1 MREKKVT
8 GTLGFSEEKFDMS
21 KKNLPLRRRNS
32 DSEIIG
38 YRLPVFHGTGKKV
51 YVDFYA
57 YDPMRGELRRKKI
70 HLDHISTKVA
80 QRRHAHVL
88 ISTLT
93 EKLLSGWNPW
103 CDAATSRGFTP
114 IETII
119 EKYKE
124 YVGRTGRKKTQQC
137 YNSRCNI
144 LEEYNSTRL
153 QPIRYAYQYDKAFVI
168 DFLDWVLLD
177 RDSGARTCNN
187 YKGWCSAFG
196 EFMVQRKYIDSNP
209 AEGIPKLPEDSKFR
223 QPLTE
228 QMMRKLHRHLK
239 QEDPHF
245 LLAVM
250 MEYFTFIRPTELSNL
265 RLRDIEIKR
274 AARIHIER
282 IQQKQARWICR
293 IKRDDHPDDDRS

>member
-1 MREKKVT
+1 MRKKVT

-124 YVGRTGRKKTQQC
+124 YIGRTVR
-137 YNSRCNI
+137 
-144 LEEYNSTRL
+144 
-153 QPIRYAYQYDKAFVI
+153 
-168 DFLDWVLLD
+168 
-177 RDSGARTCNN
+177 
-187 YKGWCSAFG
+187 
-196 EFMVQRKYIDSNP
+196 
-209 AEGIPKLPEDSKFR
+209 
-223 QPLTE
+223 
-228 QMMRKLHRHLK
+228 
-239 QEDPHF
+239 
-245 LLAVM
+245 
-250 MEYFTFIRPTELSNL
+250 
-265 RLRDIEIKR
+265 
-274 AARIHIER
+274 
-282 IQQKQARWICR
+282 
-293 IKRDDHPDDDRS
+293 